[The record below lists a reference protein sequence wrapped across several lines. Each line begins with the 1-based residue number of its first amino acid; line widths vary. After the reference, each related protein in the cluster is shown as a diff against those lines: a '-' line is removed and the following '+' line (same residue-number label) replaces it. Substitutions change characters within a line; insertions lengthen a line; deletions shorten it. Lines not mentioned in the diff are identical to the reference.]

1 MKINEIRAQI
11 DSIDDQIV
19 DLFSK
24 RLQLCRIIGDLKKT
38 NNLPIFNELREQE
51 ILNKVSRKDSDNSE
65 YIRQLYNEIFKIC
78 RKIQTR

>member
-11 DSIDDQIV
+11 DTIDDQIV

-24 RLQLCRIIGDLKKT
+24 RLQLCKIIGDLKRT

-51 ILNKVSRKDSDNSE
+51 ILNKVSKKDSDNAE
-65 YIRQLYNEIFKIC
+65 YIKQLYSEIFKIC
-78 RKIQTR
+78 RKIQTQ

>member
-24 RLQLCRIIGDLKKT
+24 RLQLCRIIGDFKKT